1 MDEEFARRLH
11 VSAPVFPLVS
21 MFPSFVVHSPK
32 PVVDSALS
40 RGRVALKSDS
50 FVMLGLK
57 LESMDAMGFI
67 SIYPVEG
74 DKATTSTGNLYL
86 DGLDLA
92 L

>member
-21 MFPSFVVHSPK
+21 MFPSFVVHSQK
-32 PVVDSALS
+32 SVVDSVLA
-40 RGRVALKSDS
+40 RGRVALS

-57 LESMDAMGFI
+57 LESMDAMDFI
-67 SIYPVEG
+67 SIYLIEG
-74 DKATTSTGNLYL
+74 DKATTSTGNPYL